1 MNQDHQRGGKSQP
14 PERAAG
20 YTFTSAEYA
29 ALARLRWAIQAG
41 LYDDDLAP
49 SGRALG
55 GQVGWALHAAAR
67 PGGSAG
73 HPPRRKP
80 HVDGELVIACLNAA
94 GIIAAIAA
102 AVLASGAV

>member
-1 MNQDHQRGGKSQP
+1 MNQGHQHGSKSQP
-14 PERAAG
+14 PERVSRS
-20 YTFTSAEYA
+20 TFTSTEYA
-29 ALARLRWAIQAG
+29 SLARLRWAIQAG

-49 SGRALG
+49 PGRARD
-55 GQVGWALHAAAR
+55 GQAGRALHAAAR